1 MKEEKDLNSKVKK
14 MEDPKNSTRIT
25 MTLKDIEIE
34 LGVSRKVATAWAQQ
48 YLHYKRIGRQ
58 YIFSRKEFT
67 EVIEAQTDII
77 YELRY

>member
-1 MKEEKDLNSKVKK
+1 MSETRKSKIKSQSK
-14 MEDPKNSTRIT
+14 CT
-25 MTLKDIEIE
+25 MTIADIQYE
-34 LGVSRKVATAWAQQ
+34 LGVSRKVATSWAQQ

-58 YIFSRKEFT
+58 YIFSRKEFA

>member
-1 MKEEKDLNSKVKK
+1 
-14 MEDPKNSTRIT
+14 MEDDVVMRKEDKGIKLTIT
-25 MTLKDIEIE
+25 IKEIQEE
-34 LGVSRKVATAWAQQ
+34 LGVSRRVATAWAQQ

-58 YIFSRKEFT
+58 YIFSRREFT

>member
-1 MKEEKDLNSKVKK
+1 MRR
-14 MEDPKNSTRIT
+14 EDKGTKLTISIR
-25 MTLKDIEIE
+25 EIQEE
-34 LGVSRKVATAWAQQ
+34 LGLSRKVATAWAQQ

-58 YIFSRKEFT
+58 YIFSRKEFA

>member
-1 MKEEKDLNSKVKK
+1 MNQSSKTDKEQLKFK
-14 MEDPKNSTRIT
+14 RT
-25 MTLKDIEIE
+25 MTIADIQYE

-67 EVIEAQTDII
+67 EVIEAQTDVI
-77 YELRY
+77 YEVRY

>member
-1 MKEEKDLNSKVKK
+1 MQQSDKHINQQQKV
-14 MEDPKNSTRIT
+14 T
-25 MTLKDIEIE
+25 MTLKDIQNE
-34 LGVSRKVATAWAQQ
+34 LSLSRKVSTAWAQQ

-67 EVIEAQTDII
+67 EVIEAQTDVI